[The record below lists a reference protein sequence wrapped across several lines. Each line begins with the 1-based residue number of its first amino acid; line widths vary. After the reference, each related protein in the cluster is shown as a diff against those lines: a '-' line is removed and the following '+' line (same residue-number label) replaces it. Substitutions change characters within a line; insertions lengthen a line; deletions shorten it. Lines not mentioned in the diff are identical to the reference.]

1 MLQLLRQGLT
11 PDKLAVTLALG
22 FVIGCFPVLGL
33 TTVICAG
40 VALLLR
46 LNLPAI
52 QVGNYLAF
60 PLQFL
65 LMIPFMR
72 LGERIFHAP
81 RLDLSLTQMMALA
94 HHAPEETMRAL
105 IAAQWHAIA
114 AWFIVMP
121 FAVGLLV
128 LVLRPAIR
136 TLLTAANRRA
146 MILPS

>member
-1 MLQLLRQGLT
+1 MLRQGLT
-11 PDKLAVTLALG
+11 PEKLALSLTLGL
-22 FVIGCFPVLGL
+22 VIGCFPVVGV
-33 TTVICAG
+33 TTVLCAG

-72 LGERIFHAP
+72 LGERIFHSP

-105 IAAQWHAIA
+105 VLAQWHAIV

-121 FAVGLLV
+121 FAVGILV
-128 LVLRPAIR
+128 LVLRPAMR